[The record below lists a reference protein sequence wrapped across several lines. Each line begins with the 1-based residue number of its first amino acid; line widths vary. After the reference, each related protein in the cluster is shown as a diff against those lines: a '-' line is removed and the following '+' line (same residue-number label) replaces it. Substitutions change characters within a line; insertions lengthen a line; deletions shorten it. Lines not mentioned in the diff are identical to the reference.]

1 MLKFLK
7 ASVKFLPAVVLVSFI
22 VAAILNPL
30 WLSFLVLGIVLL
42 LFYGLFKFL
51 SIGPVPNMK
60 PNPPDDD
67 DSLEDDIRHHN
78 YGYPGFGTVDD
89 ERD

>member
-7 ASVKFLPAVVLVSFI
+7 SIVNFLPALVLVGFI
-22 VAAILNPL
+22 VAAIINPL
-30 WLSFLVLGIVLL
+30 WLSFLVLGISLL
-42 LFYGLFKFL
+42 LLYGLLKFL
-51 SIGPVPNMK
+51 SSGPAPDMK

-78 YGYPGFGTVDD
+78 YGYPGFGAEDD